1 MTYAAELY
9 LGTDAK
15 GVKPTVDKLLEK
27 MGLESCAKT
36 KVGNMFMQGMSG
48 GQKRRLSIAL
58 ALIKQPKLLFLDE
71 PTSGLDA
78 AAAVNIM
85 VFVKE
90 LAKAENLIVVA
101 TIHQPSSKVYAG
113 FDQVMILSG
122 GREAYCGDA
131 RETMAYFEVKLF
143 LNRARMRI
151 EGGREQI
158 RANIDVMK
166 YSPCVPQ

>member
-1 MTYAAELY
+1 M
-9 LGTDAK
+9 
-15 GVKPTVDKLLEK
+15 DKLLEK
-27 MGLESCAKT
+27 MGLELCQDKGWKHVHA
-36 KVGNMFMQGMSG
+36 GNEWRSKAPSFY
-48 GQKRRLSIAL
+48 RACF
-58 ALIKQPKLLFLDE
+58 IKQPKLLFLDE

-131 RETMAYFEVKLF
+131 RETMVYFEVKLF
-143 LNRARMRI
+143 LNRAKMRI
-151 EGGREQI
+151 E
-158 RANIDVMK
+158 D
-166 YSPCVPQ
+166 